1 MCSIEDVCKAAA
13 KLLQFGGRLCVCQ
26 RPERLLDVLEAMRQE
41 KIEPKR
47 VRFVQKRGD
56 TAPWLFLAEGRKGA
70 KRFLK
75 VEPPLLI
82 QDENGEFSPELK
94 KIYRLP

>member
-1 MCSIEDVCKAAA
+1 M
-13 KLLQFGGRLCVCQ
+13 RLPAS
-26 RPERLLDVLEAMRQE
+26 RTISDVLADAPR
-41 KIEPKR
+41 KIEPKW